1 MFGIENFSAFILVS
15 VGLAISPGP
24 DILYVLTRGVAE
36 GRKPALAAAAG
47 FSLGNIVHLTLITLG
62 VSALIAAN
70 PLLLT
75 IIKFAGAAY
84 LLFIAW
90 QIWNSPSLQ
99 QPGDK
104 KVQRSSAWRVFRQ
117 SVLANLLNPKV
128 ILFFLALFPQ
138 FINETAADAWKGLL
152 LLGAVFI
159 ALTWLIF
166 SLVAIFAGELSL
178 YLAKNVKL
186 AAAVPKVAAVILA
199 IIALLI
205 CIK

>member
-1 MFGIENFSAFILVS
+1 MFGIENFSAFLLVS
-15 VGLAISPGP
+15 IGLTLSPGP

-62 VSALIAAN
+62 VSAVIAAN
-70 PLLLT
+70 PMLLT

-90 QIWNSPSLQ
+90 QIWNSPALQ
-99 QPGDK
+99 LDADK
-104 KVQRSSAWRVFRQ
+104 TEQRSSSWRVFRQ
-117 SVLANLLNPKV
+117 SVLANVLNPKV

-138 FINETAADAWKGLL
+138 FINEAADDAWKGLL

-159 ALTWLIF
+159 GMTWLIF
-166 SLVAIFAGELSL
+166 SLVALFAGQLSL
-178 YLAKNVKL
+178 YLARKAKL
-186 AAAVPKVAAVILA
+186 AAAVPKVAALILA
-199 IIALLI
+199 GIAILI